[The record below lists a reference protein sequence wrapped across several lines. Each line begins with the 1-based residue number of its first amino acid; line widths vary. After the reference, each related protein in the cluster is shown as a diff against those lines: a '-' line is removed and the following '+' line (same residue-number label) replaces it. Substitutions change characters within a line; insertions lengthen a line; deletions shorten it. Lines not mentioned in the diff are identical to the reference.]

1 MTKPLSGK
9 AALVTGASRG
19 IGAAIAARL
28 AADGARVA
36 ITYQGS
42 VEKAALVVANIAALG
57 GEAFA
62 LKADSADVD
71 AVREAVAET
80 TRRFGRIDILVN
92 NAGIGAGE
100 KLIEQVSLS
109 TFEACVAVNFRA
121 VFVAM
126 QAAAQRMTA
135 GGRIITIGSAS
146 GDRVAFAGGAVYAA
160 TKAAVVGLT
169 RGAAWDHGPRG
180 ITVNV
185 VQPGPI
191 NTEMNPADGPWA
203 EGERKQVALG
213 RFGETSDVA
222 GMVAY
227 LAGDEARFVTGAC
240 LNVDGGF
247 CA

>member
-1 MTKPLSGK
+1 MTRPLSGK

-28 AADGARVA
+28 AADGARVV

-71 AVREAVAET
+71 AVREAVVET

-92 NAGIGAGE
+92 DAGIGAGE

-126 QAAAQRMTA
+126 QAASQRMTA

-169 RGAAWDHGPRG
+169 RGAAWDLGPRG

-191 NTEMNPADGPWA
+191 NTAPADGPWA

-222 GMVAY
+222 ALVAY

>member
-1 MTKPLSGK
+1 MTRPLSGK

-28 AADGARVA
+28 AADGARVV

-62 LKADSADVD
+62 LKAASADVD
-71 AVREAVAET
+71 AVREAVVET

-92 NAGIGAGE
+92 DAGIGAGE

-126 QAAAQRMTA
+126 QAASQRMTA

-169 RGAAWDHGPRG
+169 RGAAWDLGPRG

-191 NTEMNPADGPWA
+191 NTAPADGPWA

-222 GMVAY
+222 ALVAY